1 MITQKQIDDYNYM
14 LKASEGIILIKQEED
29 IYSKKEDNNYRE
41 LNDILYNIDDI
52 CDKCDL
58 IGLGLNPHTKKLYN
72 HSAINYPFLKELLQ
86 EIRKK
91 YKEEFIFITAE
102 IKDLTEEKLLILN
115 QFNNIILNINLY
127 NSIIVNNKINLKLM
141 KNEIEYLKKYK
152 NILPHIDCFYI
163 PYSAEY
169 KIDNL
174 LLSLW
179 DIFNANSYYYYC
191 YNDNKD
197 NYLNFINKLNFNNKK
212 RINIL
217 EELGNEIDIRII
229 NIINNI
235 KTDFKI
241 NDILIGINNQ
251 YFNFKDDFY
260 DFLFNTPN
268 KFYDFH
274 ILRKGEIK
282 KITCEKSVF
291 LNNIILNNDIKNICK
306 NIYPEIFYNEKNSLI
321 LYPDYNIDILIKKI
335 KKSYSVNSN
344 IEPILTN
351 HYFDN
356 KKITLEDCR
365 KALNNFRKNNK
376 NKLITTLYI
385 PHEIIQNILMNNKDI
400 SLEQFQIE
408 TLTVIEQI

>member
-14 LKASEGIILIKQEED
+14 LKASEGIILVKQEED

-41 LNDILYNIDDI
+41 LKDILYNIDDI
-52 CDKCDL
+52 CDKCNL

-102 IKDLTEEKLLILN
+102 IKDLTEEKILILN

-260 DFLFNTPN
+260 NFLFDTPN
-268 KFYDFH
+268 KIYDFH

>member
-141 KNEIEYLKKYK
+141 KNEIEYLKEYK